1 MKIILTIGIAISI
14 LGLIGLG
21 ICMIK
26 GLKIKSLEHLGT
38 HSDAELK
45 KLLGQLSI
53 INMIS
58 LGLSFMGLLMIVI
71 SIILD
76 N

>member
-1 MKIILTIGIAISI
+1 MKIVLTVGIAISI

-26 GLKIKSLEHLGT
+26 GLRVRSLERLGT
-38 HSDAELK
+38 HSDVELK

-53 INMIS
+53 MNMLS
-58 LGLSFMGLLMIVI
+58 LGLSFSGLLMVVI
-71 SIILD
+71 SIILE